1 MKKTV
6 DKHNNIVEIGDIL
19 TYKIRIN
26 NAGESD
32 YNESLIA
39 TEQLDSKVEY
49 INSTMKNIKENRTL
63 VWHIGKLKKEEEIII
78 EYCVE
83 IKRGIFGQVIL
94 SVGKV
99 ANKTSSTVRN
109 IIGKGLDK
117 YEQIHIKNIYEKLK
131 SNYIGI
137 NLINTIYNE
146 SFNIDLGLNEFN
158 FEN

>member
-1 MKKTV
+1 
-6 DKHNNIVEIGDIL
+6 
-19 TYKIRIN
+19 
-26 NAGESD
+26 
-32 YNESLIA
+32 
-39 TEQLDSKVEY
+39 
-49 INSTMKNIKENRTL
+49 MKNIKENRTL

-78 EYCVE
+78 EYFVE

-99 ANKTSSTVRN
+99 ANKPSSTVRN